1 MTDGFADH
9 WTTNKYRDS
18 REDVASQLQGHKFRG
33 HGCTLFYD
41 CLEPSDDVISADTSQ
56 LWAGLHVVVD
66 DSGDASNEPADFG
79 SETYVT
85 DGFSYG
91 DIPLVAQSPKSDV
104 LLRDSESLVEQ
115 RNRLD
120 EGLHAKCSTDCLNV
134 DITLSEI
141 QHCKKC
147 ETSEIEKQ
155 GCSLSLESHKE
166 HQRHK
171 HIGTAINSRHS
182 SRHRH
187 IGTAINSRHS
197 SRHRHIGT
205 AINSRHSSRHRH
217 IGTAI
222 NSRHSRR
229 RRHIGTAINSRHSSR
244 HRHIG
249 TAINSRHSSR
259 HRHIG
264 TAINSR
270 HSSRHRHIGTAVN
283 SRHSSRH
290 RHINTT
296 VRSRNSVDFSSL
308 KRYHLFSP
316 HSGKRKF
323 VVRRSKYLK
332 GKVRTKNDVLFTDST
347 CSELCSDHSL
357 HKKLTAERT
366 LRSSFSETNVV
377 TKCYV
382 WNESSSTSCAR
393 LCCNSVPEN
402 EVIKHSENA
411 HHLQC
416 EYDKTSLHLTTKAN
430 YLIGCHLGSQENNQ
444 MSRELILND
453 SNINKEIST
462 LIGNLNR
469 ELQVRSSNVHR
480 SELDGRLHLEN
491 PISLTNDTGLNWN
504 SNAEEHLRHEED
516 DEYLESRLTDPILTS
531 KLQKIREDREGL
543 MFVVNLLLT
552 WNIIQ
557 LLVLFATLFYACI
570 CICSFRKVFGCGE
583 LCLLKPKPQPKS
595 AKKRWWST

>member
-18 REDVASQLQGHKFRG
+18 REDVASQLHGHKFRG

-41 CLEPSDDVISADTSQ
+41 CIEPSDDVISADTSQ
-56 LWAGLHVVVD
+56 LWAGLYVVVD
-66 DSGDASNEPADFG
+66 DSGDAFNEPADFG
-79 SETYVT
+79 SKTYVT
-85 DGFSYG
+85 DDFSYG
-91 DIPLVAQSPKSDV
+91 DIPLVAQSPKSNV
-104 LLRDSESLVEQ
+104 FLHDSESLVEQ
-115 RNRLD
+115 HNRLD
-120 EGLHAKCSTDCLNV
+120 ESMHTKCSIDCLNV

-141 QHCKKC
+141 QPCKKR

-155 GCSLSLESHKE
+155 GGSLSLDSHQE

-171 HIGTAINSRHS
+171 HI
-182 SRHRH
+182 
-187 IGTAINSRHS
+187 
-197 SRHRHIGT
+197 
-205 AINSRHSSRHRH
+205 
-217 IGTAI
+217 
-222 NSRHSRR
+222 
-229 RRHIGTAINSRHSSR
+229 
-244 HRHIG
+244 
-249 TAINSRHSSR
+249 
-259 HRHIG
+259 
-264 TAINSR
+264 
-270 HSSRHRHIGTAVN
+270 
-283 SRHSSRH
+283 
-290 RHINTT
+290 
-296 VRSRNSVDFSSL
+296 
-308 KRYHLFSP
+308 
-316 HSGKRKF
+316 GKRKF

-332 GKVRTKNDVLFTDST
+332 GKVRTKNDVLFTDSA

-393 LCCNSVPEN
+393 LWCNSVPQN

-416 EYDKTSLHLTTKAN
+416 EYDKTSLHFTTKAN
-430 YLIGCHLGSQENNQ
+430 YLIGCHPRSQENNQ

-469 ELQVRSSNVHR
+469 ELQVMSSNVHR

-570 CICSFRKVFGCGE
+570 CICSFRKVFDCGE
-583 LCLLKPKPQPKS
+583 LCLLKPKQQPKS

>member
-18 REDVASQLQGHKFRG
+18 REDVASQLHGHKFRG

-41 CLEPSDDVISADTSQ
+41 CIEPSDDVISADTSQ
-56 LWAGLHVVVD
+56 LWAGLYVVVD
-66 DSGDASNEPADFG
+66 DSGDAFNEPADFG
-79 SETYVT
+79 SKTYVT
-85 DGFSYG
+85 DDFSYG
-91 DIPLVAQSPKSDV
+91 DIPLVAQSPKSNV
-104 LLRDSESLVEQ
+104 FLHDSESLVEQ
-115 RNRLD
+115 HNRLD
-120 EGLHAKCSTDCLNV
+120 ESMHTKCSIDCLNV

-141 QHCKKC
+141 QPCKKR

-155 GCSLSLESHKE
+155 GGSLSLDSHQE

-171 HIGTAINSRHS
+171 
-182 SRHRH
+182 
-187 IGTAINSRHS
+187 
-197 SRHRHIGT
+197 
-205 AINSRHSSRHRH
+205 
-217 IGTAI
+217 
-222 NSRHSRR
+222 
-229 RRHIGTAINSRHSSR
+229 
-244 HRHIG
+244 HIG

-290 RHINTT
+290 RHIGTAINSRHFSRHRHIGTAINSRHSSRHRHINTT
-296 VRSRNSVDFSSL
+296 VRSRHCVDFNSL

-323 VVRRSKYLK
+323 GVRRSHYVKSKL
-332 GKVRTKNDVLFTDST
+332 RTKNNVLFTDST

-357 HKKLTAERT
+357 HEKLTAERT

-377 TKCYV
+377 TRCYV
-382 WNESSSTSCAR
+382 WNEPSRTSCAR
-393 LCCNSVPEN
+393 VWCNSVPEN
-402 EVIKHSENA
+402 EVITNSENA

-416 EYDKTSLHLTTKAN
+416 EYDKTNLHFTTKAN
-430 YLIGCHLGSQENNQ
+430 YLIGCHPRSQENNQ

-469 ELQVRSSNVHR
+469 ELQVMSSNVHR

-570 CICSFRKVFGCGE
+570 CICSFRKVFDCGE
-583 LCLLKPKPQPKS
+583 LCLLKPKQQPKS

>member
-18 REDVASQLQGHKFRG
+18 REDVASQLHGLKFRG
-33 HGCTLFYD
+33 HRCTLFYD
-41 CLEPSDDVISADTSQ
+41 CIEPSDDVLSADTSQ
-56 LWAGLHVVVD
+56 LWTGLYVVVD
-66 DSGDASNEPADFG
+66 DSGDAFNESADFG
-79 SETYVT
+79 PKTYVT
-85 DGFSYG
+85 DDFSYG
-91 DIPLVAQSPKSDV
+91 DIPIVAQSPKSNV
-104 LLRDSESLVEQ
+104 LLHDSKSLVEQ

-120 EGLHAKCSTDCLNV
+120 EGLHTKCSIHCLNV

-141 QHCKKC
+141 QPCKKC
-147 ETSEIEKQ
+147 ETSEMEKQ
-155 GCSLSLESHKE
+155 GCTLSLDSHKE

-171 HIGTAINSRHS
+171 HI
-182 SRHRH
+182 
-187 IGTAINSRHS
+187 
-197 SRHRHIGT
+197 
-205 AINSRHSSRHRH
+205 
-217 IGTAI
+217 
-222 NSRHSRR
+222 
-229 RRHIGTAINSRHSSR
+229 
-244 HRHIG
+244 
-249 TAINSRHSSR
+249 
-259 HRHIG
+259 
-264 TAINSR
+264 
-270 HSSRHRHIGTAVN
+270 
-283 SRHSSRH
+283 
-290 RHINTT
+290 
-296 VRSRNSVDFSSL
+296 
-308 KRYHLFSP
+308 
-316 HSGKRKF
+316 
-323 VVRRSKYLK
+323 
-332 GKVRTKNDVLFTDST
+332 DST
-347 CSELCSDHSL
+347 CSELCSDHCL
-357 HKKLTAERT
+357 NKKLTAERT

-377 TKCYV
+377 TKRYV

-393 LCCNSVPEN
+393 LWCNSVPEN

-411 HHLQC
+411 HDLQC

-430 YLIGCHLGSQENNQ
+430 YLIGCQENNQ

-504 SNAEEHLRHEED
+504 SNADEHLRHERD
-516 DEYLESRLTDPILTS
+516 DEYLKSRLTDPMLTS

-570 CICSFRKVFGCGE
+570 CICSFRKGIGCGE
-583 LCLLKPKPQPKS
+583 LCLLKPKQQPKS